1 MWQTQGV
8 SPPLQLFA
16 SLMQSPV
23 GDLVIVASDQTLRA
37 VLWGDE
43 DEEWRRVAI
52 DRLAVT
58 WESSPAVEQTVVQLT
73 EYFNGERQNF
83 DLPLEPIGT
92 EFQSMVWNSL
102 TQIEYGSTLSYSKQ
116 ALALG
121 RESAVRA
128 VASANGRNPI
138 SIVVPCHRVISASG
152 GLGGFAG
159 GLDAK
164 RWLLNHEQDTH

>member
-1 MWQTQGV
+1 M
-8 SPPLQLFA
+8 SPPSQLLA
-16 SLMQSPV
+16 SSMQSPV
-23 GDLVIVASDQTLRA
+23 GELVVVSNEKTLRA

-43 DEEWRRVAI
+43 AKEWKRVSI
-52 DRLAVT
+52 NRLVVE
-58 WESSPAVEQTVVQLT
+58 WKSSPAAEQAIGQLT
-73 EYFNGERQNF
+73 EYFDGKRQNF
-83 DLPLEPIGT
+83 DLPLEPVGT
-92 EFQSMVWNSL
+92 EFQCTVWNSL
-102 TQIEYGSTLSYSKQ
+102 THIKYGSTLSYSEQ

-121 RESAVRA
+121 RPSAVRA

-164 RWLLNHEQDTH
+164 RWLLDHEQASQ